1 MQTANSTFRWL
12 AFVATLIGTYILTT
26 TNTEYQWIG
35 WFISF
40 LSTSMW
46 VYCAYKDG
54 DIPRCTMEACFIF
67 LCLKLNLAQKCSTK
81 KFLEKYVSATYFFGF
96 WKVCFVLKHKKKL
109 YH

>member
-1 MQTANSTFRWL
+1 MRENILLMMQTANSTFRWL

-54 DIPRCTMEACFIF
+54 DIPRCTMEACFMFKRYYF
-67 LCLKLNLAQKCSTK
+67 LVWLKNQNG
-81 KFLEKYVSATYFFGF
+81 E
-96 WKVCFVLKHKKKL
+96 
-109 YH
+109 

>member
-1 MQTANSTFRWL
+1 MRENILLMMQTANSTFRWL
-12 AFVATLIGTYILTT
+12 AFGATLIGTYILTT

-54 DIPRCTMEACFIF
+54 DIPRCTMEACFMF
-67 LCLKLNLAQKCSTK
+67 LCLKGTISW
-81 KFLEKYVSATYFFGF
+81 YG
-96 WKVCFVLKHKKKL
+96 
-109 YH
+109 